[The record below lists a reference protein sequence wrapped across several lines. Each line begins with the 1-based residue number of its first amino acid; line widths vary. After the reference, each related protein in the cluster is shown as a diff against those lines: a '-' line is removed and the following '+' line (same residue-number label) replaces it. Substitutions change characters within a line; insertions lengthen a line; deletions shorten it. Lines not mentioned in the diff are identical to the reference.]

1 MSGNTVR
8 KKKKEQ
14 SPLQIAMSL
23 SHPGSSA
30 LIWVEKNGEANEKKC
45 DYYMKACGER
55 KKKKKKK
62 NGARGKKKGRSDT
75 EKLIFVIQGTRKT
88 GSKVYGVTC
97 RLR

>member
-1 MSGNTVR
+1 MAALSGNTVR

-55 KKKKKKK
+55 KKKKEEERSKRKKE
-62 NGARGKKKGRSDT
+62 GALRH
-75 EKLIFVIQGTRKT
+75 RKT
-88 GSKVYGVTC
+88 HFCHSGHEED
-97 RLR
+97 RE